1 VSTFIPAY
9 PRLDA
14 ILRADA
20 TGELMLNGTSRQ
32 LVAPTVEQLRAGII
46 TRCASTAS
54 TVRRPVRLHVTD
66 IEGTY
71 SLAIHPD
78 SLVQEL
84 APDGTVPD
92 LNPTEPRYVG
102 VAPCRVC
109 EHAVPLNVTRCPNCG
124 ASDPLDVAAPP
135 TSANK
140 ATEATDPALVT
151 TEISRSLLDRWS
163 DAAPEPAPVAVAP
176 EPAPPAPR
184 SSVLDPEDEQTVIR
198 VRRAPARLL
207 FTTGQMLTVK
217 RSALVGRG
225 PSPAAGETADTLFS
239 VDDPT
244 KSVSRTHFRL
254 DWVDRHL
261 IITDRDSANG
271 VIVNDGPRLTR
282 GASVELHD
290 GDHVAVGDQAFT
302 VQATS

>member
-20 TGELMLNGTSRQ
+20 TGELTLNGTSRQ

-84 APDGTVPD
+84 APNGTVAD
-92 LNPTEPRYVG
+92 LNPAEPRYVG
-102 VAPCRVC
+102 EAPCRVC
-109 EHAVPLNVTRCPNCG
+109 EHAVPLNLTRCPNCG
-124 ASDPLDVAAPP
+124 ASDPLDVAAAP
-135 TSANK
+135 TSPAE
-140 ATEATDPALVT
+140 ATETTDPALVT

-176 EPAPPAPR
+176 EPAPPAPVT
-184 SSVLDPEDEQTVIR
+184 SVFDPVDEQTVLR

-207 FTTGQMLTVK
+207 FTTGQMLTVQ
-217 RSALVGRG
+217 RSALVGRT
-225 PSPAAGETADTLFS
+225 PSPAPGEVVDTLFS

-244 KSVSRTHFRL
+244 RSVSRTHFRI
-254 DWVDRHL
+254 DWVDGHL
-261 IITDRDSANG
+261 TITDRGSANG
-271 VIVNDGPRLTR
+271 IVIEDRPRL
-282 GASVELHD
+282 GDGEAVELHN
-290 GDHVAVGDQAFT
+290 GEHVAVGDQAFT
-302 VQATS
+302 VQVSA